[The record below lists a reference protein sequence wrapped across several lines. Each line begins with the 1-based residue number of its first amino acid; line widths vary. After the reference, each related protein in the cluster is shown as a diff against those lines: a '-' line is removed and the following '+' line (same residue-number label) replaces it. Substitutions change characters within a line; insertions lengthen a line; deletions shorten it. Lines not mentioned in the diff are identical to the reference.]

1 MRDRNQVV
9 LPFNYEIKIDEKEPV
24 RKLVEI
30 CDELDYSELYGAY
43 VRKWRKVNPC
53 TMFEVLAYAYMNGI
67 YSSRDIESACRHDI
81 RYMWILQNE
90 PVPDHST
97 IARFQNERL
106 TGVMED
112 LFYQLTEKLY
122 QMGELTYK
130 NMFVDGTKI
139 EANANRYTFVWSK
152 AVAKQLEKLEV
163 RIAKEVPEVAER
175 YALDGDISLEDCLS
189 HLVCLANMINLNFV
203 SGRGKH
209 KTQLQRDIELLS
221 DFYERKEGYTE
232 SRTTLGKRKSYS
244 KTDHDA
250 TFMRL
255 KEDHMRN
262 GQLKPAYN
270 VQIGVESE
278 YIIGLGLFPNPT
290 DTTTLLPF
298 LDRVQN
304 KCGHKIENI
313 VADAGYASEENYTYL
328 EKNEQSAYIKPA
340 DYEVKKTRKFRK
352 DIYRVENMPYDPE
365 NDSFTCPSGK
375 KLCYAYDS
383 KSKSENGYETVKQN
397 YICESCTGCPHREK
411 CFKGKYENR
420 KISVSQNFAR
430 QKREATER
438 INTPEGIQL
447 RVNRSIQVEGAFG
460 VIKEDYGFRRF
471 LTRGKHKTETQFFL
485 LAFAYN
491 IRKLCA
497 RIEIG
502 RFGESL
508 FDLKVV

>member
-1 MRDRNQVV
+1 MKDRNQVV
-9 LPFNYEIKIDEKEPV
+9 LPFDYEIKIDAKEPV

-30 CDELDYSELYGAY
+30 CDELDYSELYRAY
-43 VRKWRKVNPC
+43 IRKWRKVNPR
-53 TMFEVLAYAYMNGI
+53 TLFEVLAYAYMNGI

-81 RYMWILQNE
+81 RFMWILQNE
-90 PVPDHST
+90 PAPDHST

-106 TGVMED
+106 TGVMEA

-163 RIAKEVPEVAER
+163 RIAKEVPEVAVR
-175 YALDGDISLEDCLS
+175 YELSRDISLEDCLS
-189 HLVCLANMINLNFV
+189 HLVNLADLIDLTFV
-203 SGRGKH
+203 SGKGKR
-209 KTQLQRDIELLS
+209 KTQLQRDIELLC
-221 DFYERKEGYTE
+221 DFYERKEGYAE
-232 SRTTLGKRKSYS
+232 SQTTLGKRKSYS

-290 DTTTLLPF
+290 DTITLPRF
-298 LDRVQN
+298 LDRVQD

-313 VADAGYASEENYTYL
+313 IADAGYASEENYTYL
-328 EKNEQSAYIKPA
+328 ENNRQNAYIKPA
-340 DYEVKKTRKFRK
+340 DYEVKKTRKFRT
-352 DIYRVENMPYDPE
+352 DIYRVENMTYDSE
-365 NDSFTCPSGK
+365 SDSFTCPGGK
-375 KLCYAYDS
+375 KLYHAYDS

-397 YICESCTGCPHREK
+397 YVCESCAGCPHREK

-420 KISVSQNFAR
+420 KITISQNFIR

-438 INTPEGIQL
+438 ITTEEGIQL

-497 RIEIG
+497 RIENG
-502 RFGESL
+502 RFGKSL
-508 FDLKVV
+508 FELNAA